1 MNFYRIFLGCSL
13 LFSISALS
21 APTSD
26 ATYAEW
32 HTLLKEVS
40 EMKGSVTTVDYAAL
54 KANPTKLNAVLEKL
68 TALSSEEFSK
78 FNENERL
85 AFYINAYNAF
95 TLKLIV
101 DHYPVKSIK
110 DIGGV
115 FKKPWDIRFFTL
127 LGQRR
132 TLDELE
138 HGIIRKQFNEP
149 RIHLAL
155 VCAAKACPGLRPYTA
170 ANLNQELDQA
180 TGDFLRDPTRNRYD
194 AAKHKLMLGKIFD
207 WYSDDFKKKFSSVPS
222 FVAPY
227 MANGNKKLE
236 SEIKSS
242 ETKISYLDY
251 DWSLNKK

>member
-1 MNFYRIFLGCSL
+1 MKFFRIFLVYSL
-13 LFSISALS
+13 LFSVSAVS
-21 APTSD
+21 APLFD

-32 HTLLKEVS
+32 HSLLKEVS
-40 EMKGSVTTVDYAAL
+40 DVKGSVTNVDYDAL
-54 KANPTKLNAVLEKL
+54 KANPAKLNSVLEKL
-68 TALSSEEFSK
+68 TAVSAEEFSK
-78 FNENERL
+78 FKENERL

-95 TLKLIV
+95 TVKLIV

-110 DIGGV
+110 NIGGA

-127 LGQRR
+127 LGQKR

-170 ANLNQELDQA
+170 ANLDPELDKA
-180 TGDFLRDPTRNRYD
+180 SGDFLRDPTRNRYD
-194 AAKHKLMLGKIFD
+194 ATKHELTLAKIFD
-207 WYSDDFKKKFSSVPS
+207 WYGDDFKKKFSSVPL

-227 MANGNKKLE
+227 LANGDKKLE
-236 SEIKSS
+236 SEIKSP
-242 ETKISYLDY
+242 ETKVSYFDY